1 MRLAHNMNFY
11 IFWNSH
17 YEVCVGELSCY
28 IEHENKLWTLNNN
41 KTISPYNYLDMYIG
55 IEEREGNEAKGQP
68 PTSILKLIV
77 PDKATGA
84 DATAPEPIYF
94 TNFSLPE
101 YVKFKR

>member
-1 MRLAHNMNFY
+1 
-11 IFWNSH
+11 
-17 YEVCVGELSCY
+17 
-28 IEHENKLWTLNNN
+28 
-41 KTISPYNYLDMYIG
+41 MYIG